1 MFKYHCKIKRNYQHA
16 KNWNNFCA
24 LLALFLTFTLSTA
37 AQNRDTAVVLLPSK
51 PFISAR
57 HPLLQQ
63 LPKPLYS
70 VTPFVYNPM
79 NCWGIM
85 CVGEYKLQQK
95 TGVPLRFRLGS
106 LEYVNR
112 LEGKR

>member
-1 MFKYHCKIKRNYQHA
+1 MFKYHCKIKRNYQQA

-24 LLALFLTFTLSTA
+24 AFALLLTFSLSA
-37 AQNRDTAVVLLPSK
+37 GAQTRDTPVISLPLK
-51 PFISAR
+51 PVISAR

-63 LPKPLYS
+63 MPKPTYTI
-70 VTPFVYNPM
+70 TPFAYNPM
-79 NCWGIM
+79 CNWGIM

>member
-1 MFKYHCKIKRNYQHA
+1 MIKYKRKIKRNYQHA
-16 KNWNNFCA
+16 QNWNNFCTT
-24 LLALFLTFTLSTA
+24 LALFLTFTLSATA
-37 AQNRDTAVVLLPSK
+37 QIRNPSTISIPSK
-51 PFISAR
+51 PVITTR

-63 LPKPLYS
+63 LPKPAYT

-79 NCWGIM
+79 QNWGIM

-112 LEGKR
+112 LEGKK